1 MKLSQLL
8 AEDKVDDTIG
18 HDYKIKVKDAMFA
31 ISKEIGR
38 VIGKPSYRVA
48 INLSAQQS
56 FMHRRYGVNGMMW
69 VLNVGAPEEH
79 DSNFFGSMIGKLLKR
94 ELAKRF
100 SRSAILD
107 VHVSEFTS
115 SDGDRSFDSVFVT
128 FMVPDVEGTFSV
140 NSTP

>member
-8 AEDKVDDTIG
+8 AEANVDDNAG
-18 HDYKIKVKDAMFA
+18 HDYKIKAKDAMFA

-48 INLSAQQS
+48 TNLSSQQD
-56 FMHRRYGVNGMMW
+56 FMHRRYGAKGMVW
-69 VLNVGAPEEH
+69 VLNVAAPEEH
-79 DSNFFGSMIGKLLKR
+79 DGSFFGSMIGKLLKR

-100 SRSAILD
+100 SKSAILD
-107 VHVSEFTS
+107 VHVSEFMSTVDGRK
-115 SDGDRSFDSVFVT
+115 SDTVFVT
-128 FMVPDVEGTFSV
+128 FMVPDVDGTFSV